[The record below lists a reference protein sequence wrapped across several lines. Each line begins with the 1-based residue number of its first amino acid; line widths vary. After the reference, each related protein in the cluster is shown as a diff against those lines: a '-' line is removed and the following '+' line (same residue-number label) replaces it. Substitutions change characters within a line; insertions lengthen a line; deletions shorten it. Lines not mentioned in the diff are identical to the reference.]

1 MPHKFHLYLIFNKIN
16 SSFLISE
23 QEATTPSP
31 QQMICEDDDN
41 TSEPEMVSHE
51 DVQPEV
57 TSHVAQPEVSSS
69 KHVAQ
74 PEVTP
79 QQKTEMTPENL
90 AEDLSSKARLTD
102 EEEEKEE
109 KAVKRNEVATPQK
122 EKVVAPVPHPPTVTS
137 PKPSR

>member
-1 MPHKFHLYLIFNKIN
+1 
-16 SSFLISE
+16 
-23 QEATTPSP
+23 
-31 QQMICEDDDN
+31 MICEDDDN

-57 TSHVAQPEVSSS
+57 TSHVAQPEVTSSKHVAQPEVTSS

-79 QQKTEMTPENL
+79 QQKTEMTSEKL

-102 EEEEKEE
+102 EDEEKEE
-109 KAVKRNEVATPQK
+109 KGVKRNEVATPQK
-122 EKVVAPVPHPPTVTS
+122 QKEKVVTRVPHPPTVTS

>member
-1 MPHKFHLYLIFNKIN
+1 
-16 SSFLISE
+16 
-23 QEATTPSP
+23 
-31 QQMICEDDDN
+31 MICEDDDN

-57 TSHVAQPEVSSS
+57 TSHVAQPEVTSSKHVAQPEVTSS